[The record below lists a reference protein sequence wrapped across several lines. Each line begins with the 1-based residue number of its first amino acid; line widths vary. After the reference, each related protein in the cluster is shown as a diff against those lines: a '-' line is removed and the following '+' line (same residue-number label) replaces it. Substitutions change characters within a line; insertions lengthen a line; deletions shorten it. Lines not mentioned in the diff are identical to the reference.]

1 MSETSDG
8 GDGGDG
14 SGREEVGLA
23 RPAAERAGGELQ
35 QVSGSREGPGGMK
48 KPAGPNL
55 RGVVD
60 GVAEELEAGGVE
72 ENARRE
78 AERLVCHALGLD
90 RHELALGDDAP
101 SLGAEEAGRL
111 ARALR
116 RRLEGEPL
124 QHIEGTV
131 QFRELTLVCD
141 RRALIPR
148 PETEQLVER
157 VAQWIRGETG
167 DDGPRDVERVLD
179 IGTGSG
185 AIALSLLQ
193 EGLARRALGLD
204 VSREA
209 LQLAGQNRDRAE
221 GVDDERL
228 ELRLASSPLWNS
240 VSSSE
245 RFDLVVS
252 NPPYVSDG
260 EMEDLPQEV
269 RDYEPE
275 VALAAGPDGMDVIRE
290 ILDRGARYLRPGGA
304 LFLEIGEEQGEAVR
318 RLADETGEWAQVEV
332 GRDLA
337 GRDRFVRLHGDS
349 GGGA

>member
-1 MSETSDG
+1 MSDG
-8 GDGGDG
+8 GDRTGRDGPVDDGGDA
-14 SGREEVGLA
+14 GLT
-23 RPAAERAGGELQ
+23 RPAEERAGDQLR

-60 GVAEELEAGGVE
+60 GVAEELRAGGVE
-72 ENARRE
+72 ENVRRE

-101 SLGAEEAGRL
+101 RLGAEEAGRL

-116 RRLEGEPL
+116 RRLDGEPL

-131 QFRELTLVCD
+131 QFRELTLLCD

-157 VAQWIRGETG
+157 VAQWIRGEVG
-167 DDGPRDVERVLD
+167 EGGPRDVERALD

-185 AIALSLLQ
+185 AIALSLLY
-193 EGLARRALGLD
+193 EGLAREALGLD

-209 LQLAGQNRDRAE
+209 LQLAGQNRDRV
-221 GVDDERL
+221 GGIDDERL

-260 EMEDLPQEV
+260 EMEDLPEEV

-275 VALAAGPDGMDVIRE
+275 TALAGGPDGMDVIRE
-290 ILDRGARYLRPGGA
+290 ILGRGARYLRPGGA
-304 LFLEIGEEQGEAVR
+304 LFLEIGEDQGEAVR
-318 RLADETGEWAQVEV
+318 RLASGTGEWSRVEV

-337 GRDRFVRLHGDS
+337 GRDRFVRLHAD
-349 GGGA
+349 